1 MSRFEWLEFDA
12 STFPQDGTLNGTQ
25 TPVDGPSFYRAACR
39 MREAGFF
46 DTAAQLFDRAI
57 GFDDQHYPAWTAMI
71 DSMVRAGHIEDADR
85 RSYEAL
91 NNYRQVR
98 LFYASRALALAHRGA
113 LEEAYLLSDVSIEG
127 EPSAYAYGIRAELLL
142 IQSKENRSEAL
153 GFLEKAMNL
162 ADDPW
167 NTCLVG
173 GMILLKAGWPALA
186 AGYFS
191 EALHCNPQ
199 AAAGF
204 LYLGDCFKA
213 LRLYDQAQFY
223 YQKALE
229 ITPKHELALKR
240 QKECVP
246 FIYGLTRVFHRETLR
261 RRWNKEFEKLSKKGP
276 SNGNH
281 Y

>member
-1 MSRFEWLEFDA
+1 
-12 STFPQDGTLNGTQ
+12 
-25 TPVDGPSFYRAACR
+25 
-39 MREAGFF
+39 
-46 DTAAQLFDRAI
+46 
-57 GFDDQHYPAWTAMI
+57 
-71 DSMVRAGHIEDADR
+71 
-85 RSYEAL
+85 
-91 NNYRQVR
+91 VR
-98 LFYASRALALAHRGA
+98 LFYASRALALANRGS
-113 LEEAYLLSDVSIEG
+113 LDEAILLSDVSMEG
-127 EPSAYAYGIRAELLL
+127 EPSAYAYCIRAEILLL
-142 IQSKENRSEAL
+142 QSGENRSEAL

-162 ADDPW
+162 AGDPW
-167 NTCLVG
+167 NTSLLG
-173 GMILLKAGWPALA
+173 GMILLNAGWPALA

-191 EALHCNPQ
+191 EALHCNPR
-199 AAAGF
+199 ATAGF

-229 ITPKHELALKR
+229 ITPKHELAVKR

-261 RRWNKEFEKLSKKGP
+261 RRWNKEFEKLSKKGS